1 MNTSGT
7 TPSCCCNNNAQE
19 PKTEG
24 TLVKIK
30 KTSRSLP
37 SILTSV
43 LIAFFPKCP
52 MCWAVYMST
61 LGSFGLV
68 QLPYMPWLLPVLLLF
83 FAIHLF
89 MLYRKIP
96 QKGYLPFLMSLGG
109 AIVILTCRS
118 FLPQEKWLLITGMIL
133 IISGSLLNSF
143 SGKIRIHST
152 YLKNNLNNQS
162 YDKS

>member
-1 MNTSGT
+1 MNTSGS
-7 TPSCCCNNNAQE
+7 TPSCCCNNQAQE
-19 PKTEG
+19 PKTDS

-30 KTSRSLP
+30 KTSKSLP

-61 LGSFGLV
+61 FGSLGLV

-83 FAIHLF
+83 FAVHLF

-96 QKGYLPFLMSLGG
+96 QRGYLPFLMSLGG

-118 FLPQEKWLLITGMIL
+118 FLPQEKWLLVAGMVF

-143 SGKIRIHST
+143 SGKIRISSHLFKRT
-152 YLKNNLNNQS
+152 I
-162 YDKS
+162 

>member
-1 MNTSGT
+1 MNTSGST
-7 TPSCCCNNNAQE
+7 SSCCCNNNAQE
-19 PKTEG
+19 PKAESA
-24 TLVKIK
+24 LVKIK
-30 KTSRSLP
+30 KTSKSLP
-37 SILTSV
+37 SILTSI

-61 LGSFGLV
+61 FGSLGLV

-96 QKGYLPFLMSLGG
+96 HRGYLPFLMSLGG

-118 FLPQEKWLLITGMIL
+118 FLPQEKWLLVTGMVL

-143 SGKIRIHST
+143 SGKIRISS
-152 YLKNNLNNQS
+152 NLF
-162 YDKS
+162 KRTI

>member
-1 MNTSGT
+1 
-7 TPSCCCNNNAQE
+7 
-19 PKTEG
+19 
-24 TLVKIK
+24 
-30 KTSRSLP
+30 
-37 SILTSV
+37 
-43 LIAFFPKCP
+43 
-52 MCWAVYMST
+52 MST
-61 LGSFGLV
+61 FGSLGLV

-83 FAIHLF
+83 FAVHLF

-109 AIVILTCRS
+109 AIVILACRS
-118 FLPQEKWLLITGMIL
+118 FLPQEKWLLVTGMIL